1 MNWGDGNAPWVMPKD
16 YQHAYLGTLAN
27 LKAPT
32 RYALRFKKHVVKGKL
47 QTMKSH
53 DYHVLFQQILS
64 ISMRHIISKEH

>member
-1 MNWGDGNAPWVMPKD
+1 MPRD
-16 YQHAYLGTLAN
+16 NQQAYLDTLAN

-32 RYALRFKKHVVKGKL
+32 KYALRFKKHAVKGKL

-64 ISMRHIISKEH
+64 IFMRHIMSKEH